1 MLTTPLCRRFPHY
14 PHSPPAGPSAL
25 PSMIKKERRKTKRL
39 SSYRSAIS
47 QPASRRAAA
56 QQPPVRDTTQ
66 CKEKDLNFEKLR
78 TIKLIFF
85 LCIFAVPVIYSLET
99 FSYNPGK
106 RGKRRKLFLEFFAS
120 RIVQSA
126 PDGDKKPDIVNVLFL
141 WELVFHSSSIWYAV
155 LGWGVEDKHHQ
166 KDSSQLLLYSLQQNQ
181 FLVGIS
187 CPATNLSVPLAPRP
201 STVSSPSPLAGCWMY
216 LW

>member
-1 MLTTPLCRRFPHY
+1 MYTWDRHSFHSIHAHNPTVSSLSSLSSFPA
-14 PHSPPAGPSAL
+14 SRTFG
-25 PSMIKKERRKTKRL
+25 IGFNDQEREKKTKRL

-56 QQPPVRDTTQ
+56 QQSPVRDTTQ

-141 WELVFHSSSIWYAV
+141 WELFFHSSSI
-155 LGWGVEDKHHQ
+155 
-166 KDSSQLLLYSLQQNQ
+166 
-181 FLVGIS
+181 
-187 CPATNLSVPLAPRP
+187 
-201 STVSSPSPLAGCWMY
+201 
-216 LW
+216 